1 LNLQRHCAYFQLHD
15 FSWKH
20 TPHKAPIT
28 CAAPITIPSLQ
39 FPGDSYADTQ
49 STVNSPVDLTM
60 LALGVNASDPAM
72 KKSVAKDVNFM
83 LTIGEIREDK

>member
-1 LNLQRHCAYFQLHD
+1 
-15 FSWKH
+15 
-20 TPHKAPIT
+20 
-28 CAAPITIPSLQ
+28 
-39 FPGDSYADTQ
+39 
-49 STVNSPVDLTM
+49 M